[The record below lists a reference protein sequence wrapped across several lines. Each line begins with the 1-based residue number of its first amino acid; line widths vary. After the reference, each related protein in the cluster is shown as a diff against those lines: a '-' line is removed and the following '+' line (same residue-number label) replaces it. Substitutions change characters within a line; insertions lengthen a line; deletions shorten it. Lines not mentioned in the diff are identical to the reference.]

1 MNKNKNI
8 QNNQKQYRK
17 NMTDEN
23 ISKNSIEKI

>member
-8 QNNQKQYRK
+8 KNNQKQYRK
-17 NMTDEN
+17 NMTDES